1 MLYDQTTWDKV
12 KGHDR
17 PYTDI
22 LHAKRF
28 VLKSGDCM
36 TIQIQLNT
44 HYTQSKGI
52 TQNKW
57 SVIQQP
63 TTVQANLY

>member
-22 LHAKRF
+22 LHVKRF
-28 VLKSGDCM
+28 VLKSRDCM

-63 TTVQANLY
+63 TTVQSNLY